1 MKGTHFMKSS
11 PGLFQPV
18 GYPNGN
24 INPQMQALSQ
34 LASTSNMAQM
44 TVPNLMYHAIP
55 GATTGVPVFYPGITV
70 PTGLPVVPDL
80 RDGFPSN
87 ITNQSFSSGTHQ
99 IAPNNDMV
107 NPVGNSLLNPL
118 AAAVAL
124 QQSDVVNP
132 QFVEMLQNLSSNQT
146 SDQQQQSRI
155 SHSNGH
161 LTSSKSSREQRNS
174 GDVALIPLPI
184 SDIKIPVD
192 QLIPSHFLETQMR
205 TRSDLSSP
213 ASSLASS
220 PHPEGR
226 NSVSP
231 VPLALQDHEIQK
243 LADTAIHII
252 RSLPS
257 SVTEPKF
264 SSKKKTSA
272 DYEVKYY
279 K

>member
-1 MKGTHFMKSS
+1 MG
-11 PGLFQPV
+11 Q
-18 GYPNGN
+18 
-24 INPQMQALSQ
+24 IA
-34 LASTSNMAQM
+34 
-44 TVPNLMYHAIP
+44 VPNILYHAMP
-55 GATTGVPVFYPGITV
+55 GATTGVPVFYPGITAA
-70 PTGLPVVPDL
+70 TGLPVVPDL

-87 ITNQSFSSGTHQ
+87 LTNQSLSNGNHQ
-99 IAPNNDMV
+99 ISPNNDTI
-107 NPVGNSLLNPL
+107 NPTGNSLLNPL

-124 QQSDVVNP
+124 RNTDEVSP
-132 QFVEMLQNLSSNQT
+132 QLAEILQNLTSNQT

-161 LTSSKSSREQRNS
+161 LTSSKSSKEQRNNADAVS
-174 GDVALIPLPI
+174 VPLPI

-192 QLIPSHFLETQMR
+192 QLIPSHFLETRMR

-213 ASSLASS
+213 VSSLASS

-243 LADTAIHII
+243 LADTAIHLI

-272 DYEVKYY
+272 DYEVNITNKTS
-279 K
+279 KQ